1 MLNIRQKLKIKT
13 ACKHYTDYFGIQ
25 SCWFYVLIW
34 SLYKIQIK
42 AYTFWNRFIF
52 IWLISVKGRKAP
64 KNSMVPMGT
73 NIWAK
78 GSRQHDDDVGERLQ
92 PPLWAKGCMQHND
105 DGDDKQSIYHD
116 DDDER
121 PRQHDDDDDGAIEF
135 VFWLHNDAQQNPMGL
150 WAQPRGV
157 PTTLS

>member
-1 MLNIRQKLKIKT
+1 
-13 ACKHYTDYFGIQ
+13 
-25 SCWFYVLIW
+25 
-34 SLYKIQIK
+34 
-42 AYTFWNRFIF
+42 
-52 IWLISVKGRKAP
+52 
-64 KNSMVPMGT
+64 MVPMGT

-135 VFWLHNDAQQNPMGL
+135 VFLTPQRRTTKPNGAL
-150 WAQPRGV
+150 STTPRGAYNPLIGSPKRGTPSV
-157 PTTLS
+157 LAPLENDVVTPKAS